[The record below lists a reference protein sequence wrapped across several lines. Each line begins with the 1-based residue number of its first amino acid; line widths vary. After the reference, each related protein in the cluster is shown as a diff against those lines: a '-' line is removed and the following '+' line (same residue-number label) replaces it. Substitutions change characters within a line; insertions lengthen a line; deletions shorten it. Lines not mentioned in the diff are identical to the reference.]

1 MTDQDKQ
8 TTTEKQAKKNTDE
21 ETKLSARYQAIK
33 KADNASEQVI
43 EKASKAKELKRAEK
57 QAAKD
62 NEQTARY
69 EAIKKADLVREK
81 ALEKNQEMRRLKDK
95 KQQES

>member
-1 MTDQDKQ
+1 
-8 TTTEKQAKKNTDE
+8 
-21 ETKLSARYQAIK
+21 
-33 KADNASEQVI
+33 VI